1 MNELIEKTR
10 GPRARIIE
18 GLAFY
23 DGRAHSQRLRH
34 YGDVP
39 SSTYHFDK
47 LEEQGIIERDGTEY
61 VSQGGEAIVY
71 QLTDFG
77 YDVADE
83 LETPPDADAEMAEV
97 KEAIRLLDKKIQA
110 NQDAI
115 QSIKANEPDKTDKT
129 DPEPEEPDPEP
140 EEPDEPVSSRGR
152 GREIPDEIP
161 DDAPDWVTEWAEADP
176 EPDSKES
183 KEPKESDSDRPPGG
197 WPGEAQNM

>member
-1 MNELIEKTR
+1 MAELIEKTR

-23 DGRAHSQRLRH
+23 GGRAHSQRLRH

-61 VSQGGEAIVY
+61 VSHGGEAIVY

-83 LETPPDADAEMAEV
+83 LEAPPDADAEMAEL
-97 KEAIRLLDKKIQA
+97 KEAIRLLDKKVQA
-110 NQDAI
+110 LEELESRVDALSEI
-115 QSIKANEPDKTDKT
+115 VGEPD
-129 DPEPEEPDPEP
+129 EPDPELES
-140 EEPDEPVSSRGR
+140 EEPDKQEQPEQPDEPEHR
-152 GREIPDEIP
+152 EIP
-161 DDAPDWVTEWAEADP
+161 DDAPRWVKEAYND
-176 EPDSKES
+176 DGTIR
-183 KEPKESDSDRPPGG
+183 DQGNRRPGT
-197 WPGEAQNM
+197 